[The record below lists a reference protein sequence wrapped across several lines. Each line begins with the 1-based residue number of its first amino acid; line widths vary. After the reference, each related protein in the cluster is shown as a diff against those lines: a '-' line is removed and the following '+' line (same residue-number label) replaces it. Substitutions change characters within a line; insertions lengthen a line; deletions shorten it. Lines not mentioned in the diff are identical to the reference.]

1 MVSNICQNCGGLMEW
16 TGDRRKMRCPFC
28 MTEFLVEERE
38 TDAFDKANVIDPL
51 LFRSEWDINK
61 LREKRNGKDFITEF
75 MIGVNEVCTA
85 EKEKEILFKIL
96 SKSDNGDMATET
108 IRPELFRTATQRA
121 ASVLEPGETPLVYQ
135 NSGIF
140 SKGKEGSVIT
150 DRRTITFDTKEVK
163 FELHKD
169 IRSLQLDNSGDIPSI
184 RVNEQFA
191 VRFSMIGTGYKGTG
205 AAAALICLYAFAQDP
220 DLKQI
225 RLV

>member
-85 EKEKEILFKIL
+85 EKEKEILL
-96 SKSDNGDMATET
+96 SGCT
-108 IRPELFRTATQRA
+108 
-121 ASVLEPGETPLVYQ
+121 VL
-135 NSGIF
+135 
-140 SKGKEGSVIT
+140 
-150 DRRTITFDTKEVK
+150 
-163 FELHKD
+163 
-169 IRSLQLDNSGDIPSI
+169 
-184 RVNEQFA
+184 
-191 VRFSMIGTGYKGTG
+191 
-205 AAAALICLYAFAQDP
+205 
-220 DLKQI
+220 
-225 RLV
+225 

>member
-28 MTEFLVEERE
+28 MSEFLIEERE

-51 LFRSEWDINK
+51 LFRSEWDISK
-61 LREKRNGKDFITEF
+61 LREKSNGKDFITEF
-75 MIGVNEVCTA
+75 LTGVNEVGSA
-85 EKEKEILFKIL
+85 EKEQENLFKIL
-96 SKSDNGDMATET
+96 TKSDNSDMATES
-108 IRPELFRTATQRA
+108 IHPELFKTAVQRV
-121 ASVLEPGETPLVYQ
+121 ASVLEPGEKPLVYQ
-135 NSGIF
+135 NSGLF

-150 DRRTITFDTKEVK
+150 DRRTITYDTKKVM

-169 IRSLQLDNSGDIPSI
+169 IRSLQLDNGGDIPSI

-205 AAAALICLYAFAQDP
+205 AAAAMICLYAFAQEP